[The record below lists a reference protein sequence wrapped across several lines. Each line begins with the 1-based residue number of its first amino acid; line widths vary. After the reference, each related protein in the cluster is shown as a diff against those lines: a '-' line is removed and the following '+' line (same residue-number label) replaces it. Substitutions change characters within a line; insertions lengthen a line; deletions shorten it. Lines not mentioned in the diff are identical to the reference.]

1 MQAGGACS
9 VSHMATS
16 PPPDDGR
23 SDHERE
29 RAPQWEDLQQQ
40 ILHEEMKDARQF
52 RELFEMQEK
61 VIAQKVRQLRT
72 ERGWSQEDLAERMTR
87 LGWPMHQTTVAK
99 MEAGKRPIRAGEVYG
114 LALVFGLPI
123 QALWYLPVPGEPW
136 ALADMRRRLQ
146 ETDDYIRELD
156 RYMHTMIVSYAAAM
170 DRRMRVAEALS
181 EAAKR
186 ASQGELEELGL
197 DEESLRALIEGLS
210 NAPEPDGPSLN
221 ARLRPAPPPV
231 LPGGEAES

>member
-9 VSHMATS
+9 VSHMVTNS
-16 PPPDDGR
+16 PSADSG
-23 SDHERE
+23 SERE
-29 RAPQWEDLQQQ
+29 HAPQWEDLQQQ
-40 ILHEEMKDARQF
+40 ILREEMKDAQQF
-52 RELFEMQEK
+52 RELFEMQER
-61 VIAQKVRQLRT
+61 VIAQKVRQLRI

-99 MEAGKRPIRAGEVYG
+99 LEAAKRPIRAGEVYA

-123 QALWYLPVPGEPW
+123 QALWVLPVPGEPW

-146 ETDDYIRELD
+146 ETDDYIAELD

-170 DRRMRVAEALS
+170 DRRMRVAEALN

-186 ASQGELEELGL
+186 ASRGELEELGL

-210 NAPEPDGPSLN
+210 AAPGPGGRSLN

-231 LPGGEAES
+231 LPGGEVKP